1 MCSQLLLQVMV
12 AVVVV
17 GEPMVGPAS
26 VVAVVGAVA
35 QIESVK
41 LLL

>member
-1 MCSQLLLQVMV
+1 MCPQLLLQVMV
-12 AVVVV
+12 ELAVV
-17 GEPMVGPAS
+17 GEPMVGQTS
-26 VVAVVGAVA
+26 RVGVVAVVV